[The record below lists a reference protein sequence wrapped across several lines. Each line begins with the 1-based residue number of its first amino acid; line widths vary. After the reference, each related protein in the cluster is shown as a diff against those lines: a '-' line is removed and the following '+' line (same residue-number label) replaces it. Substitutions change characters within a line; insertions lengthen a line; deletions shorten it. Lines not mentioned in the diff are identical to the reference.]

1 MLTVIK
7 FSALTVIPIY
17 IIMLTL
23 NIYNVKIHFSDS
35 KTVKLKTECEWML
48 AGSILHYDLSWFLS
62 QAGELCGPIT
72 LLTPLFSRVRTR
84 LC

>member
-35 KTVKLKTECEWML
+35 KTVKLKTECEERVGC
-48 AGSILHYDLSWFLS
+48 GSSRCWP
-62 QAGELCGPIT
+62 G
-72 LLTPLFSRVRTR
+72 LFSIMTCPGSCPRQVSYADQ
-84 LC
+84 

>member
-1 MLTVIK
+1 MKTKYNSNLKLLSQGKMLTVIK

-35 KTVKLKTECEWML
+35 KTVKLKTECE
-48 AGSILHYDLSWFLS
+48 
-62 QAGELCGPIT
+62 
-72 LLTPLFSRVRTR
+72 
-84 LC
+84 